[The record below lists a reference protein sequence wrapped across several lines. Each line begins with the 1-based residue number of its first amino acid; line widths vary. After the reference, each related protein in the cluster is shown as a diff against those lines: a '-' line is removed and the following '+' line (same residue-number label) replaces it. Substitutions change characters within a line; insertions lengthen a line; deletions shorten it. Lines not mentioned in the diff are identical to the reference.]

1 MIEEQI
7 RYRIQRAKETYGD
20 AILLFEKGS
29 WNSSINRL
37 YYSAFYVA
45 IALLLHLG
53 LEVKSHNGVKR
64 KLGELV
70 LAGKLNMEQAR
81 IYGILSDLRNKGDYD
96 DLFDFDKE
104 MVDRLLGPVKN
115 FILGI
120 EKLIEGSKT
129 V

>member
-7 RYRIQRAKETYGD
+7 RYRIQRAKETYSD

-37 YYSAFYVA
+37 YYSAFYAA
-45 IALLLHLG
+45 IALLLHFG

-70 LAGKLNMEQAR
+70 VAGRLNIEQAR

-104 MVDRLLGPVKN
+104 MVERLLGPVKN

-120 EKLIEGSKT
+120 EELIEGSKN

>member
-7 RYRIQRAKETYGD
+7 RYRIQRAKETYSD

-104 MVDRLLGPVKN
+104 MVERLLGPVKELI
-115 FILGI
+115 FEI
-120 EKLIEGSKT
+120 EKLIEGSKI

>member
-7 RYRIQRAKETYGD
+7 RYRIQRAKETYSD

-37 YYSAFYVA
+37 YYSAFYAA
-45 IALLLHLG
+45 IALLLHFG

-104 MVDRLLGPVKN
+104 MVERLLGPVKELI
-115 FILGI
+115 FEI
-120 EKLIEGSKT
+120 EKLIEGSKI